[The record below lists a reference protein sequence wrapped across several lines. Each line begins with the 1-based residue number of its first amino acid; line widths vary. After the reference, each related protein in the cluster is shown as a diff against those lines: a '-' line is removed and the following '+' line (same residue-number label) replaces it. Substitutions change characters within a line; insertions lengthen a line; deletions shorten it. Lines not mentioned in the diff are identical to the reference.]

1 VLLNVH
7 EMGDEIE
14 GKCSTTLH
22 REAVELY
29 ESLRW
34 YLSFINQNS
43 GQVASRLIKD
53 SLIPG
58 MKLG

>member
-1 VLLNVH
+1 
-7 EMGDEIE
+7 MGDEIE